1 MINENIDKYKFEDL
15 FDMDEVQRLTDA
27 ISEALEIGI
36 VIVSPE
42 GVPITKPS
50 NFCSFC
56 KEVVRHSELGNHNC
70 EYSDSVLGRKSD
82 RPIVSR
88 CLSAGLMDAGVSIVI
103 DGKHLASW
111 MIGQVQIEGEE
122 LSEEEQ
128 RERARALKIDEALF
142 LEKIKTVPRKTKVQF
157 DRILDMIQ
165 VVALQLSK
173 LGMSNYSQKK
183 ELAYR
188 EELEAKLRGENVRL
202 EQSQQYDELTGVF
215 TRAYYEERLQELVQS
230 RQYPIVLIS
239 GDMNNLKLCNDVF
252 GHQNGD
258 AALQALGKILREEAS
273 ENYLIGRCGGDE
285 FCIAIPN
292 GRMEEAEE
300 YCRRVQNASVSVTD
314 AMIPPSMAMG
324 YHVLQSEKEDLQ
336 VGLHQ
341 AEEEMYKAKVQKKRT
356 QNIHKDIMELLY
368 RKQYISRNQVDA
380 AVVRIERFARY
391 LKLEEYTV
399 QILKLAAGIQDVG
412 LIGVP
417 EYIVKKETRRTQEEY
432 DEMAKHTLIGYRLAR
447 MYEESF
453 PAANTILQSH
463 ECWFGLGYPNGLKG
477 KEILYT
483 ARILYMVGTYSG
495 WIFSRPT
502 GSGMKVADA
511 RVRLGEEAGKQFDPE
526 LVQQFLE
533 YLEKEEPIEN
543 AGS

>member
-1 MINENIDKYKFEDL
+1 MINGNIDKYKFEDL
-15 FDMDEVQRLTDA
+15 FDIDEVQKLTDA
-27 ISEALEIGI
+27 ISKALEVGI

-56 KEVVRHSELGNHNC
+56 TEVVRSSEEGNRNC

-82 RPIVSR
+82 KPIVSK
-88 CLSAGLMDAGVSIVI
+88 CLSAGLMDAGVSILI
-103 DGKHLASW
+103 NGKHLASW
-111 MIGQVQIEGEE
+111 MVGQVQIEEE
-122 LSEEEQ
+122 TLSEEEQ
-128 RERARALKIDEALF
+128 RARARSLGIDEGLF
-142 LEKIKTVPRKTKVQF
+142 LKQIQTVPRKTREQF
-157 DRILDMIQ
+157 DRILDMIH
-165 VVALQLSK
+165 VVAQQLSQ
-173 LGMSNYSQKK
+173 LGMSNYSQKE

-188 EELEAKLRGENVRL
+188 KNLEAKLRGENRRL

-230 RQYPIVLIS
+230 KNYPIVLIS

-258 AALQALGKILREEAS
+258 AALQALGKILRQEAS
-273 ENYLIGRCGGDE
+273 EDYLIGRCGGDE
-285 FCIAIPN
+285 FSIAIPN
-292 GRMEEAEE
+292 GRVEEAEE

-314 AMIPPSMAMG
+314 AMIPPSMSLG
-324 YHVLQSEKEDLQ
+324 YHVLKSEKEDLQ
-336 VGLHQ
+336 AAIHQ

-356 QNIHKDIMELLY
+356 QNIHKDIMEILY
-368 RKQYISRNQVDA
+368 RKQYISKNQVDS
-380 AVVRIERFARY
+380 AVARIERFARY

-399 QILKLAAGIQDVG
+399 QILKLSAGIQDVG

-417 EYIVKKETRRTQEEY
+417 ESIVKKETPRTQEEY

-463 ECWFGLGYPNGLKG
+463 ECWFGLGYPNGLKE

-483 ARILYMVGTYSG
+483 ARILYMVATYSG
-495 WIFSRPT
+495 WIFPRPT
-502 GSGMKVADA
+502 GSGMRVSDA
-511 RVRLGEEAGKQFDPE
+511 RVRLSSEAGKQFDPE

-533 YLEKEEPIEN
+533 YLEKEESIEN
-543 AGS
+543 DA